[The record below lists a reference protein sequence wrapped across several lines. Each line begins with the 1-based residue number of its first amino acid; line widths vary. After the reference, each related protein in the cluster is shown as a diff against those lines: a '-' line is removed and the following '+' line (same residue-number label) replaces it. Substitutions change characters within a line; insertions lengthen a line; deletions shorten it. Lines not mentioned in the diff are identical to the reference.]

1 MLAKKITQFSVLHEE
16 CKWSLHWNKAND
28 VITHHTFKP
37 QKKHKHGKHNHF
49 PFPFCITDEHN
60 WAAWG
65 HWSQCDKHC
74 GGGSKVR
81 VRECVKEKKEGKGD
95 EVNNCQAGGERQAM
109 ACNTHCCPG
118 RSRLYY
124 IITSTQKFLLMKSF
138 TLWSLSDNMCYLYFC
153 LNFFSL

>member
-1 MLAKKITQFSVLHEE
+1 MVFFFSSRRRHTRSGRVTGVQTCALPIL
-16 CKWSLHWNKAND
+16 SLTPLLNRK
-28 VITHHTFKP
+28 
-37 QKKHKHGKHNHF
+37 KKHRHCKHNHT

-74 GGGSKVR
+74 GGGNKFR

-95 EVNNCQAGGERQAM
+95 EVNNCHAGGERQVM

-124 IITSTQKFLLMKSF
+124 IITSTQKF
-138 TLWSLSDNMCYLYFC
+138 
-153 LNFFSL
+153 